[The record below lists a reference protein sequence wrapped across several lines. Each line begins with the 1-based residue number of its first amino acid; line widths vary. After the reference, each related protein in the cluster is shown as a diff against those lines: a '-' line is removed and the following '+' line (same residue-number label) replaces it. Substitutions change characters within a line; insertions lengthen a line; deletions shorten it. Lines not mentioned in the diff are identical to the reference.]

1 MDKHLGKFII
11 DSKILPVD
19 DCEKISSD
27 VATDR
32 IKNIIFC
39 FSKCEAPISI
49 TQIAKFELFPNNN
62 IFIEAA
68 LFSPNIYNAYV
79 SNWTVDKMIENGYGF
94 NPIDCE
100 KYGDYKVEYYN
111 YRFKEFSFS
120 RNENI
125 YSFILEPIEED

>member
-1 MDKHLGKFII
+1 MSKHLGKFII
-11 DSKILPVD
+11 DNNISLFD
-19 DCEKISSD
+19 DCEKSGD
-27 VATDR
+27 VMTNM
-32 IKNIIFC
+32 IKNLIFC
-39 FSKCEAPISI
+39 FSKCETPINI
-49 TQIAKFELFPNNN
+49 TKVTKFELLPNNN

-79 SNWTVDKMIENGYGF
+79 SNWTVDKIVENGYGF

-120 RNENI
+120 RTENT
-125 YSFILEPIEED
+125 YSFILEPIQE

>member
-1 MDKHLGKFII
+1 MNKHLGKFII
-11 DSKILPVD
+11 DSNILPVD
-19 DCEKISSD
+19 DCEKTSSD

-32 IKNIIFC
+32 INNIIFC
-39 FSKCEAPISI
+39 FSKCETPISI
-49 TQIAKFELFPNNN
+49 TRVSKFELLPNDN
-62 IFIEAA
+62 IFIEAV

-79 SNWTVDKMIENGYGF
+79 SNCTVDKMVENGYGF

-120 RNENI
+120 RTE
-125 YSFILEPIEED
+125 YTDSFILEPIDE

>member
-1 MDKHLGKFII
+1 MSKHLGKFII
-11 DSKILPVD
+11 DKNILPID
-19 DCEKISSD
+19 DYEKISSD
-27 VATDR
+27 MATDR

-39 FSKCEAPISI
+39 FSKCETPISI
-49 TQIAKFELFPNNN
+49 TKIAKFELLPNDN
-62 IFIEAA
+62 IFIEAV

-79 SNWTVDKMIENGYGF
+79 SNCTVDKMVENGYGF

-120 RNENI
+120 RIENT
-125 YSFILEPIEED
+125 YSFILEPIQE